1 MFFSPE
7 IVAQFAVGAA
17 AGIGQ
22 TFGHRLVP
30 WAIKSWRWLTGS
42 PSRPSTAPVIRRV
55 TAADL
60 RGGIPTGF
68 RLFRKSGNEVCEI
81 APDEAGAGGDS
92 LWLFP
97 AGEIWQPTQFG
108 AGPSVGEAEV
118 GVEFVPESG
127 FHSVLPREGDLDR
140 HWLAAFLQGA
150 LVGVVQ
156 SLSRESQADVLAGRE
171 NAVGRCAERLDESL
185 KPRGV
190 RCRGIRNVHGATDAG
205 VISASPDDG
214 GLEQLA
220 AEITAVKTPADWQR
234 LVETLRMAGVPV
246 DPPTSEKLAA
256 MQESVLRREIP
267 AETAVKQIATLTAEA
282 FTRAGINEPDL
293 SRWQAISERLGDPEA
308 IGEEPAAPASVGV
321 AVLRKPSTW
330 FVWSRDEVDRRQ
342 LLFTRRT
349 VKNCRLAC
357 EQGISSLRDIPALR
371 QLRDLKEQLVGIE
384 ELLAT
389 VPPLDP
395 PRSALRPDPQV
406 AKALV
411 ASYADA
417 VRSTD
422 QLAQRIDALL
432 NVSPSEEK
440 WKEELQACQKAA
452 TRLAQ
457 LVRDRRSIR

>member
-22 TFGHRLVP
+22 TFGQRLVP
-30 WAIKSWRWLTGS
+30 WMVKSWRWLTGVQPRS
-42 PSRPSTAPVIRRV
+42 STGPVIRRV
-55 TAADL
+55 TSADL
-60 RGGIPTGF
+60 KGGIPSGY
-68 RLFRKSGNEVCEI
+68 RLFQKSGNEVRAI
-81 APDEAGAGGDS
+81 SPDQVEHGGDS

-97 AGEIWQPTQFG
+97 TGEVWQATPFA

-118 GVEFVPESG
+118 GVEFAPESG
-127 FHSVLPREGDLDR
+127 FHSFLPREGDLDR
-140 HWLAAFLQGA
+140 HWLSAFLQGA

-156 SLSRESQADVLAGRE
+156 SLGREAQNDVLSGDKGA
-171 NAVGRCAERLDESL
+171 AGRCAERLDESL

-190 RCRGIRNVHGATDAG
+190 RCRGIRNVHGAVGGAADSG
-205 VISASPDDG
+205 SVEG

-220 AEITAVKTPADWQR
+220 AEIASVKTPADWQR
-234 LVETLRMAGVPV
+234 LVDSLRAAGVPV

-256 MQESVLRREIP
+256 MQESVLRRETP
-267 AETAVKQIATLTAEA
+267 PDAAVKQIATLTAEA
-282 FTRAGINEPDL
+282 FTRAGIEEPDL
-293 SRWQAISERLGDPEA
+293 ARWQTISERLGDPEA
-308 IGEEPAAPASVGV
+308 LGEKPAAPASVGV

-357 EQGISSLRDIPALR
+357 EQGIANLRDLPALR

-395 PRSALRPDPQV
+395 PRAALRPDPQV
-406 AKALV
+406 TKALV
-411 ASYADA
+411 ASYAEA
-417 VRSTD
+417 VRTTD
-422 QLAQRIDALL
+422 DLARRIDALL
-432 NVSPSEEK
+432 NVSPSEPG
-440 WKEELQACQKAA
+440 WKDELQACQKAA

-457 LVRDRRSIR
+457 MVRDRRSIR